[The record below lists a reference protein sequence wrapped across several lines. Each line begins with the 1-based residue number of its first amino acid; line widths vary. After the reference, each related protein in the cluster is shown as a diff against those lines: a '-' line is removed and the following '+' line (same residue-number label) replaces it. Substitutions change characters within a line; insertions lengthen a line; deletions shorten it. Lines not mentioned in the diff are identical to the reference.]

1 MKTLFDVEFIRPYFA
16 WLFVIVLPFC
26 VMSYR
31 LALKASPWQ
40 KICSEPLLKYLLE
53 GGNKKK
59 NFARWFLSVGLIAA
73 SFALMGPSFEKR
85 QQAVLDIENPLMIV
99 LDMSADMNKTDV
111 KPSRLK
117 RAKIELS
124 DILQQIDAHPSGLIV
139 YTSEPF
145 VVSPLSEDENV
156 ALNLLKMIDFS
167 IMPTNGNRLDRAI
180 EMAAER
186 LKESGYLKGNI
197 LVVSAGLSDEFQ
209 KARQAAQKAF
219 ETGFNVSVLNV
230 SPFHN
235 TALEE
240 LAEVS
245 KGVYGSVESVSNN
258 ALLSVLREQNLT
270 DLKQTQNKISVLED
284 NGYWLLIAVA
294 VCLLYF
300 FRKGVLFCLLLCVF
314 ALDVQAGFFLS
325 RNQEA
330 AKLFEAQDYQNA
342 ALKFDD
348 ENWKGAAYYKAQDYQ
363 NAARFFEKNEA
374 IEGRYNLANA
384 LAKSGDLKKAIELYE
399 SVVAQ
404 NPKHEDAAFN
414 LEYVK
419 KMMQNQSEQN
429 EKNKENNEENK
440 ENTQNQS
447 GQSDAQD
454 EPQNEQEKQN
464 GDENQAEGNG
474 AQGQNEAQNDDLNQE
489 QKNSETMSPE
499 SEESAT
505 QDEGK
510 QNENDAQNQKND
522 SSFEEKQAEAM
533 KAKEG
538 DENEKYDEQV
548 QARRQQFREI
558 KEDTGGLLRAII
570 KQEYLKNRY
579 GN

>member
-1 MKTLFDVEFIRPYFA
+1 MKTLFDMEFIRPYFA
-16 WLFVIVLPFC
+16 WLFVVVLPFC
-26 VMSYR
+26 LMSYR
-31 LALKASPWQ
+31 LALKANPWQ
-40 KICSEPLLKYLLE
+40 KICSEPLLKYLLA
-53 GGNKKK
+53 GGNKKT
-59 NFARWFLSVGLIAA
+59 NLARWFLTVGLIAA
-73 SFALMGPSFEKR
+73 VFALMGPSFEKTAR
-85 QQAVLDIENPLMIV
+85 AVLDIENPLMIV

-124 DILQQIDAHPSGLIV
+124 DILQKINAHPSGLIV

-145 VVSPLSEDENV
+145 VVSPLSEDGNV
-156 ALNLLKMIDFS
+156 ALNLLKAVDFS

-180 EMAAER
+180 EMATER

-197 LVVSAGLSDEFQ
+197 LVVSGGLSGDFQ
-209 KARQAAQKAF
+209 KARQAAKSAF
-219 ETGFNVSVLNV
+219 EQGFNVSVLNV
-230 SPFHN
+230 SPFEN
-235 TALEE
+235 KAFED
-240 LAEVS
+240 LARVS
-245 KGVYGSVESVSNN
+245 KGAYGSVERVSNN

-270 DLKQTQNKISVLED
+270 DLKQTQNKMNVSED
-284 NGYWLLIAVA
+284 NGYWLLFAVA
-294 VCLLYF
+294 ICLLYF
-300 FRKGVLFCLLLCVF
+300 FKKGVLFCLLMCFF
-314 ALDVQAGFFLS
+314 ALDVRAGFFLS
-325 RNQEA
+325 GNQEA
-330 AKLFEAQDYQNA
+330 AKLFEAQDYENA

-348 ENWKGAAYYKAQDYQ
+348 KNWKGAAYYKAQDYQ
-363 NAARFFEKNEA
+363 KAAALFEKQEG
-374 IEGRYNLANA
+374 IEGRYNFANA

-399 SVVAQ
+399 SVLAQ
-404 NPKHEDAAFN
+404 NPQHEDAAFN

-419 KMMQNQSEQN
+419 KMMQNQQQQS

-447 GQSDAQD
+447 AQSGG
-454 EPQNEQEKQN
+454 ENESQNEQEKQN
-464 GDENQAEGNG
+464 SDENQAEGNG

-505 QDEGK
+505 QNEGK

>member
-16 WLFVIVLPFC
+16 WLFVVVLPFC
-26 VMSYR
+26 MMSYR
-31 LALKASPWQ
+31 LALKANPWQ
-40 KICSEPLLKYLLE
+40 KICSEPLLKYLLAGE
-53 GGNKKK
+53 SRKTNL
-59 NFARWFLSVGLIAA
+59 ARWFLSVGLIAA
-73 SFALMGPSFEKR
+73 VLALMGPSFEKTE
-85 QQAVLDIENPLMIV
+85 QAVLNIENPLMIV
-99 LDMSADMNKTDV
+99 LDMSDDMNKTDV

-117 RAKIELS
+117 RAKIELT
-124 DILQQIDAHPSGLIV
+124 DILQKVNAHPSGLIV

-156 ALNLLKMIDFS
+156 ALNLLKAVDFS
-167 IMPTNGNRLDRAI
+167 IMPANGNRPDRAI

-186 LKESGYLKGNI
+186 LKESGYAKGNI
-197 LVVSAGLSDEFQ
+197 LVVSAGLPDDFQ
-209 KARQAAQKAF
+209 RARQAAKSAF
-219 ETGFNVSVLNV
+219 EKGFNVSVLNV
-230 SPFHN
+230 SPFESK
-235 TALEE
+235 AFED
-240 LAEVS
+240 LARVS
-245 KGVYGSVESVSNN
+245 KGGYGSVERVSNN
-258 ALLSVLREQNLT
+258 ALLSVLEGQNLT

-284 NGYWLLIAVA
+284 DGYWLLFAVA

-300 FRKGVLFCLLLCVF
+300 FKKGVLFCLLMCIF
-314 ALDVQAGFFLS
+314 ALDVQAGFFLNS
-325 RNQEA
+325 NQEA

-363 NAARFFEKNEA
+363 NAARFFEKNED

-419 KMMQNQSEQN
+419 KMMQNQSKQN
-429 EKNKENNEENK
+429 EKNKENDEENK
-440 ENTQNQS
+440 ENTQNQN

-454 EPQNEQEKQN
+454 EAQNEQEKQN
-464 GDENQAEGNG
+464 GDENQAENG
-474 AQGQNEAQNDDLNQE
+474 QAQDQNDAQNDDLNQE
-489 QKNSETMSPE
+489 QKNSETTSPE
-499 SEESAT
+499 SEKNEA
-505 QDEGK
+505 QDEAK

-538 DENEKYDEQV
+538 AENEKYDEKV

>member
-16 WLFVIVLPFC
+16 WLFVLVLPFC
-26 VMSYR
+26 LMSYR
-31 LALKASPWQ
+31 LALKANPWQ
-40 KICSEPLLKYLLE
+40 KICSAPLLKYLLE
-53 GGNKKK
+53 GENKKK
-59 NFARWFLSVGLIAA
+59 NLARWFLSVGLIAA
-73 SFALMGPSFEKR
+73 SFALMGSSFEKR
-85 QQAVLDIENPLMIV
+85 QQAVLDVENPLMIV

-124 DILQQIDAHPSGLIV
+124 DILQKINAHPSGLIV

-145 VVSPLSEDENV
+145 VVSPLSEDTNV
-156 ALNLLKMIDFS
+156 VLNLLKAVDFS
-167 IMPTNGNRLDRAI
+167 IMPANGNRLDRAI

-186 LKESGYLKGNI
+186 LKESGYVKGNI
-197 LVVSAGLSDEFQ
+197 LVVSGGLSSDFQ
-209 KARQAAQKAF
+209 KARQAAKKAF

-230 SPFHN
+230 SPIQSKAF
-235 TALEE
+235 EE
-240 LAEVS
+240 LAKVS
-245 KGVYGSVESVSNN
+245 KGAYGSVESVSNN
-258 ALLSVLREQNLT
+258 ALLSALREQNLT

-294 VCLLYF
+294 ICLLYF
-300 FRKGVLFCLLLCVF
+300 FRKGVLFCLLMCVF
-314 ALDVQAGFFLS
+314 AFNVQAGFFLS

-348 ENWKGAAYYKAQDYQ
+348 ENWKGAAYYKGQDYQ
-363 NAARFFEKNEA
+363 NAVRFFEKNEDV
-374 IEGRYNLANA
+374 EGRYNFANA

-399 SVVAQ
+399 SVLAQ
-404 NPKHEDAAFN
+404 NPQHEDAAFN

-419 KMMQNQSEQN
+419 KMMQNQSKQN

-440 ENTQNQS
+440 ENTQNQN

-454 EPQNEQEKQN
+454 EAQNEQEKQN
-464 GDENQAEGNG
+464 GDENQAESEA

-489 QKNSETMSPE
+489 QKNSETTSPE
-499 SEESAT
+499 SEENEA
-505 QDEGK
+505 QDESK